1 MQKIIDVTSINKIL
15 IIQTAFLGDVALT
28 LYLVEAI
35 KQIFPKSEIYFIT
48 TPNAAPIVRLSNSIE
63 EVIEFDKRNAHKGR
77 KGINQIANKINSIN
91 IDCLIAPH
99 RSYRTSL
106 LANKINSSVK
116 IGYDINSSSGL
127 VYNYRVQYHPSLYEI
142 DRLFSLLEPFDL
154 KFSNFKKE
162 DINPNLIFL
171 DDDITSLQLILIEND
186 IRFEIN
192 NSNYNKQKSIIAIAP
207 GSVWQTK
214 RWKIES
220 FIKLINILQNNHY
233 EPVLIGGKEDLSICE
248 EIQKSTNCKSIAGK
262 TNLRQSILFLKY
274 AQLTITNDSAPTHF
288 SDLVGTPVAT
298 IFGPT
303 SPIFGFAPFR
313 ANDIIIENELLQCRP
328 CEIHGSNQCPL
339 STHEC
344 MTSITPEFVFE
355 KICPI
360 LELEKTI

>member
-1 MQKIIDVTSINKIL
+1 MQKKIDISNIKRIL
-15 IIQTAFLGDVALT
+15 IIQTAFLGDVTLS

-35 KQIFPKSEIYFIT
+35 KHLLPNSEVNFLT
-48 TPNAAPIVRLSNSIE
+48 TPNAAPIARLSGSIAQ
-63 EVIEFDKRNAHKGR
+63 VIEFDKRGIHKNL
-77 KGINQIANKINSIN
+77 KGINQLARQINDLK
-91 IDCLIAPH
+91 IDCIIAPH

-106 LANKINSSVK
+106 LVNKINAQSK
-116 IGYDINSSSGL
+116 IGYDINANSSL

-142 DRLFSLLEPFDL
+142 DRLLSLLEPMGFN
-154 KFSNFKKE
+154 FSNFRKE
-162 DINPNLIFL
+162 DINLNLIFL

-192 NSNYNKQKSIIAIAP
+192 NSNYNKQKPIIAIAP

-220 FIKLINILQNNHY
+220 FIKLINILQNNNY
-233 EPVLIGGKEDLSICE
+233 EPVLIGGKEDLSICD

-339 STHEC
+339 STYEC
-344 MTSITPEFVFE
+344 MTSLTPEFVFE
-355 KICPI
+355 KIRPI

>member
-48 TPNAAPIVRLSNSIE
+48 TPNAAPIVQLSNSIE

-116 IGYDINSSSGL
+116 IGYDINSSSSL
-127 VYNYRVQYHPSLYEI
+127 VYNYRVQYHPALHEI
-142 DRLFSLLEPFDL
+142 DRLISLLEPFDIDI
-154 KFSNFKKE
+154 SDYKKE
-162 DINPNLIFL
+162 NIYPNLIFSNE
-171 DDDITSLQLILIEND
+171 DIITLQSILFEND
-186 IRFEIN
+186 IKHDLN
-192 NSNYNKQKSIIAIAP
+192 NSQDTTQKPIIAIAP

-214 RWKIES
+214 RWHTENYS
-220 FIKLINILQNNHY
+220 QLISILQNNHC
-233 EPVLIGGKEDLSICE
+233 EPVLIGGKDDLEICN
-248 EIQKSTNCKSIAGK
+248 EIQKSTNCKSIVGK
-262 TNLRQSILFLKY
+262 TNLGQSILFLKY
-274 AQLTITNDSAPTHF
+274 ASLTITNDSAPTHF

-313 ANDIIIENELLQCRP
+313 ENDIIIEKELLQCRP
-328 CEIHGSNQCPL
+328 CAIHGSNQCPL
-339 STHEC
+339 NTHEC

-355 KICPI
+355 KILPI
-360 LELEKTI
+360 LESEKTI